1 LNPSEILPFLKR
13 YLGGSFMMMKFKK
26 LPITMRKMQAK
37 LRLSAVV
44 NMKDNRPS
52 KTLPAAYPKKLR
64 VTKDDLYLELTA

>member
-1 LNPSEILPFLKR
+1 
-13 YLGGSFMMMKFKK
+13 MMKFKK
-26 LPITMRKMQAK
+26 LPITIRKMQAK

-44 NMKDNRPS
+44 KMKDRRPS